1 MLLLRFKELEK
12 AARRPPQKT
21 YRLFKII
28 EYTVLLK
35 EATIMKKETEV
46 IRVAAY
52 CRVSTDKLDQANS
65 LESQQRYFN
74 EYIARNPLWELYE
87 IYVDEGIT
95 GTNTFKREDF
105 NRMIKDGKDGKFDL
119 IITKE
124 VSRFA
129 RNLLDSIAYTRELRE
144 YGIRLIFLNDNID
157 TDQPDHEFRLAMM
170 ASLAQ
175 EESRKT
181 SERVKWGQRRRMEQ
195 GVVFGRDMLGYDVR
209 DGKLIVNEEGAE
221 IVRRIYHKYLDEGK
235 GCHVIANELREAG
248 IKTSRFMKEWSYTV
262 ILRVLKNEKYCG
274 DLVQQKTYTQ
284 SYLSHK
290 KKANKGE
297 LDYVVIKDHHE
308 AIIPRERFEAAQR
321 ELQRRHDMH
330 YTKNGFANRYA
341 LSGKIIC
348 AECGATFVHSQKK
361 CPNGTKYENWTCITK
376 NRQGKPRILEN
387 GETVG
392 CDTIN
397 LRDTDIKLI
406 LKHIISDVMGN
417 REELLDAVLG
427 TVDEVLRVCADKNN
441 VEYFENE
448 IGKVEAKKEKLLD
461 MCLSGDIETLEY
473 KKACERLNAEHAE
486 LLSKLSKEK
495 ANRDMIADKTQIIA
509 TITEYISALSVGE
522 EWDDVFYRNIIDKIY
537 VHKDRTIDVH
547 FKLIPEKWQAKIL
560 KGKAEIEDF
569 EQNQKI
575 LNQGGTSVPMSVNV
589 AFSSGNGIE
598 KRCDK

>member
-361 CPNGTKYENWTCITK
+361 CPNGTKYENWTCIIK

-589 AFSSGNGIE
+589 AFNSGSGIE
-598 KRCDK
+598 NR

>member
-1 MLLLRFKELEK
+1 M
-12 AARRPPQKT
+12 
-21 YRLFKII
+21 
-28 EYTVLLK
+28 LLK

-87 IYVDEGIT
+87 KRYFNEYIDRNPLWELYEIYVDEGIA

-181 SERVKWGQRRRMEQ
+181 SERTKWGQRRRMEQ

-209 DGKLIVNEEGAE
+209 EGKLIVNEEGAE
-221 IVRRIYHKYLDEGK
+221 IVRLIYHKYLDEGK

-274 DLVQQKTYTQ
+274 DLVQQKTYTL

-376 NRQGKPRILEN
+376 NRQGKPRTLEN

-406 LKHIISDVMGN
+406 LKHIINTAAAAPTN
-417 REELLDAVLG
+417 R
-427 TVDEVLRVCADKNN
+427 
-441 VEYFENE
+441 
-448 IGKVEAKKEKLLD
+448 
-461 MCLSGDIETLEY
+461 
-473 KKACERLNAEHAE
+473 
-486 LLSKLSKEK
+486 
-495 ANRDMIADKTQIIA
+495 
-509 TITEYISALSVGE
+509 
-522 EWDDVFYRNIIDKIY
+522 
-537 VHKDRTIDVH
+537 
-547 FKLIPEKWQAKIL
+547 
-560 KGKAEIEDF
+560 
-569 EQNQKI
+569 
-575 LNQGGTSVPMSVNV
+575 
-589 AFSSGNGIE
+589 
-598 KRCDK
+598 

>member
-209 DGKLIVNEEGAE
+209 EGKLIVNEEGAE
-221 IVRRIYHKYLDEGK
+221 IVRLIYHKYLDEGK

-376 NRQGKPRILEN
+376 NRQGKPRTLEN

-473 KKACERLNAEHAE
+473 KKACERLNAEHTE

-589 AFSSGNGIE
+589 AFSSGSGIAN
-598 KRCDK
+598 RCER

>member
-144 YGIRLIFLNDNID
+144 YGIRLIFMNDNID

-209 DGKLIVNEEGAE
+209 EGKLIVNKEGAE
-221 IVRRIYHKYLDEGK
+221 IVRLIYHKYLDEGK

-321 ELQRRHDMH
+321 ELQRRHDLH
-330 YTKNGFANRYA
+330 YQKNGFANRYA

-473 KKACERLNAEHAE
+473 KKACERLNAEHTE

-589 AFSSGNGIE
+589 AFSSGSGIAN
-598 KRCDK
+598 RCER

>member
-1 MLLLRFKELEK
+1 
-12 AARRPPQKT
+12 
-21 YRLFKII
+21 
-28 EYTVLLK
+28 
-35 EATIMKKETEV
+35 MKKQTEV

-74 EYIARNPLWELYE
+74 EYIARNPLWELAE

-95 GTNTFKREDF
+95 GTNTFKRENF
-105 NRMIKDGKDGKFDL
+105 NRMVQDGKDGKFDM

-144 YGIRLIFLNDNID
+144 YGIRLIFMNDNID

-209 DGKLIVNEEGAE
+209 DGKLIINEKGAE
-221 IVRRIYHKYLDEGK
+221 IVRLIFHKYLDEGK

-274 DLVQQKTYTQ
+274 DLVQQKTYTA

-290 KKANKGE
+290 KKANNGE

-308 AIIPRERFEAAQR
+308 PIIPRERFEAAQR
-321 ELQRRHDMH
+321 ELSRRHNMH

-341 LSGKIIC
+341 MSGKIIC
-348 AECGATFVHSQKK
+348 AECGSTFCHSQKK
-361 CPNGTKYENWTCITK
+361 CSNGTKYENWSCVTK
-376 NRQGKPRILEN
+376 DHKGKRKTLEN
-387 GETVG
+387 GEVVG
-392 CDTIN
+392 CDNVNI
-397 LRDTDIKLI
+397 RDADVRLI
-406 LKHIISDVMGN
+406 LQHIIRDVMGN
-417 REELLDAVLG
+417 REELLNSVLG
-427 TVDEVLRVCADKNN
+427 TVSEVLRVCADKNN
-441 VEYFENE
+441 VEYFEKE
-448 IGKVEAKKEKLLD
+448 IAKLEAKKEKLLD
-461 MCLSGDIETLEY
+461 MCLSGDIETSDY
-473 KKACERLNAEHAE
+473 KKASDRLSEEHAS
-486 LLSKLSKEK
+486 LLAKLNEEK
-495 ANRDMIADKTQIIA
+495 ANSALVADKSQIIES
-509 TITEYISALSVGE
+509 ITEYVNSVAVGE
-522 EWDDVFYRNIIDKIY
+522 EWDDIFYRNIVDKIY
-537 VHKDRTIDVH
+537 VHKDRTLDIH
-547 FKLIPEKWQAKIL
+547 LKLIPEKWQAKIL
-560 KGKAEIEDF
+560 KGKAEIEQYN
-569 EQNQKI
+569 QNQNF
-575 LNQGGTSVPMSVNV
+575 LPQGGTSVPISVSV
-589 AFSSGNGIE
+589 PFSSGMGMVN
-598 KRCDK
+598 R

>member
-495 ANRDMIADKTQIIA
+495 ANRDMIADKMQIIA

-575 LNQGGTSVPMSVNV
+575 LNQGGTSVPISVSV
-589 AFSSGNGIE
+589 ALSLGRGIE
-598 KRCDK
+598 NL

>member
-209 DGKLIVNEEGAE
+209 EGKLIVNKEGAE
-221 IVRRIYHKYLDEGK
+221 IVRLIYHKYLDEGK

-297 LDYVVIKDHHE
+297 LDYVIIRDHHE
-308 AIIPRERFEAAQR
+308 PIIPRERFEAAQR

-589 AFSSGNGIE
+589 AFNSGSGIE
-598 KRCDK
+598 NR

>member
-1 MLLLRFKELEK
+1 
-12 AARRPPQKT
+12 
-21 YRLFKII
+21 
-28 EYTVLLK
+28 
-35 EATIMKKETEV
+35 MKKQAQV

-65 LESQQRYFN
+65 LESQQRYF
-74 EYIARNPLWELYE
+74 EDYISRNPLWELYE

-95 GTNTFKREDF
+95 GTNTLKRESF
-105 NRMIKDGKDGKFDL
+105 NRMVQDGKDGKFDM

-144 YGIRLIFLNDNID
+144 YGIRLIFMNDNID

-181 SERVKWGQRRRMEQ
+181 SERVRWGQRRRMEQ

-209 DGKLIVNEEGAE
+209 DGKLIINEEGAE
-221 IVRRIYHKYLDEGK
+221 IVRLIYHKYLDEGK

-248 IKTSRFMKEWSYTV
+248 IPTSRFMKEWSYTV

-297 LDYVVIKDHHE
+297 LDYVIIRDHHE
-308 AIIPRERFEAAQR
+308 PIISRERFEAAQR
-321 ELQRRHDMH
+321 ELQRRHDLH

-348 AECGATFVHSQKK
+348 AECGATFVHSMKK

-376 NRQGKPRILEN
+376 DRKGKPKVLET
-387 GETVG
+387 GEKIG
-392 CDTIN
+392 CDNVN
-397 LRDTDIKLI
+397 LRDADIRLI
-406 LKHIISDVMGN
+406 LQYIIKDVMEN
-417 REELLDAVLG
+417 RQKLLDSVLA
-427 TVDEVLRVCADKNN
+427 TVDEVLRVCADKNS
-441 VEYFENE
+441 VEYFEKE
-448 IGKVEAKKEKLLD
+448 IIKVESKKEKLLD
-461 MCLSGDIETLEY
+461 MCLSGDIETAEY
-473 KKACERLNAEHAE
+473 KKAYERLNSEHRE
-486 LLSKLSKEK
+486 LIDKLKIEKE
-495 ANRDMIADKTQIIA
+495 NRDLIKDKTVVIDA
-509 TITEYISALSVGE
+509 ITDFVNALSVGE
-522 EWDDVFYRNIIDKIY
+522 EWDDIFYRNIIDKIY

-547 FKLIPEKWQAKIL
+547 LKLIPEKWQAKIL
-560 KGKAEIEDF
+560 KGKSEIKQF
-569 EQNQKI
+569 EENQNFLPK
-575 LNQGGTSVPMSVNV
+575 GGASVPISVSV
-589 AFSSGNGIE
+589 ALSSGIGIV
-598 KRCDK
+598 KRWLRYRRDAPSSPSGPPYFKM

>member
-1 MLLLRFKELEK
+1 
-12 AARRPPQKT
+12 
-21 YRLFKII
+21 
-28 EYTVLLK
+28 
-35 EATIMKKETEV
+35 MKKETEV

-209 DGKLIVNEEGAE
+209 DGKLIINEEGAE
-221 IVRRIYHKYLDEGK
+221 IVRLIYHKYLDEGK

-297 LDYVVIKDHHE
+297 LDYVIIRDHHE
-308 AIIPRERFEAAQR
+308 PIIPRERFEAAQR

-376 NRQGKPRILEN
+376 NRQGKPRTLEN

-461 MCLSGDIETLEY
+461 MCLSGDIETSEY

-486 LLSKLSKEK
+486 LLGKLSKEK

-509 TITEYISALSVGE
+509 AITEYINALSVGE
-522 EWDDVFYRNIIDKIY
+522 EWDDIFYRNIIDKIY

-547 FKLIPEKWQAKIL
+547 LKLIPEKWQAKIL
-560 KGKAEIEDF
+560 KGKAEIEVF

-575 LNQGGTSVPMSVNV
+575 LQQGGTSVPMSVNV

-598 KRCDK
+598 NRCDK

>member
-209 DGKLIVNEEGAE
+209 EGKLIVNKEGAE
-221 IVRRIYHKYLDEGK
+221 IVRLIYHKYLDEGK

-473 KKACERLNAEHAE
+473 KKACERLNAEHTE

-589 AFSSGNGIE
+589 AFSSGSGIAN
-598 KRCDK
+598 RCDR

>member
-221 IVRRIYHKYLDEGK
+221 IVRLIYHKYLDEGK

-589 AFSSGNGIE
+589 AFNSGSGIE
-598 KRCDK
+598 NR